1 MNPTSSDPLADRV
14 AEWAAQMTAAQPS
27 PSLCLQGWA
36 LRETTKRRGE
46 SAQHLSE
53 TIDRHLPPLPAS
65 DIPDQIERATH
76 NFQQLLADLDN
87 TDDNHDHIRSQA
99 RNCFFEVLEAF
110 VLAEDASGDE
120 EAQLAQT
127 LFNTIVNDLY
137 VFESMADVAAELQKK
152 GDVQKKG
159 DGNHFQTELSD
170 LFCTA
175 IAGLF
180 DGQVRVRPH
189 VEAQAEEFISIS
201 EVVRGKSSAKPLTP
215 GTLQNR
221 LARIPFW
228 YVKWVAQR
236 LTLTV
241 VARSADL
248 HVYVWNGEDP
258 ASLALSQ
265 DLNGWQIRMGEGK
278 DAVAATI
285 ANATAA
291 LKLPKRIVAANFT
304 IQIKDPTAQDWV
316 ELFGR
321 VGQMG

>member
-14 AEWAAQMTAAQPS
+14 AEWAAQITAAHPS
-27 PSLCLQGWA
+27 PTLCLQGWA

-53 TIDRHLPPLPAS
+53 TIDRHLPPLPAEQ
-65 DIPDQIERATH
+65 IPDQIERATH
-76 NFQQLLADLDN
+76 NFQQLLADLDS

-99 RNCFFEVLEAF
+99 HNCFFELLEAF
-110 VLAEDASGDE
+110 ILAEDASGDE
-120 EAQLAQT
+120 ENHLAQM
-127 LFNTIVNDLY
+127 LFNTVVNDLY
-137 VFESMADVAAELQKK
+137 VFESMADVAAELK
-152 GDVQKKG
+152 GDGELKG
-159 DGNHFQTELSD
+159 GGNHFQTGLSD

-175 IAGLF
+175 IAGLYE
-180 DGQVRVRPH
+180 GQVRPRPQ
-189 VEAQAEEFISIS
+189 VEAEAEEFISIS
-201 EVVRGKSSAKPLTP
+201 EVVRGKPSAKPLNP

-228 YVKWVAQR
+228 YVKWIAQR
-236 LTLTV
+236 LTLAV

-258 ASLALSQ
+258 TSLALSQ

-278 DAVAATI
+278 DAVAVTI
-285 ANATAA
+285 ADATAR
-291 LKLPKRIVAANFT
+291 LKLPKRIDGANFT

-321 VGQMG
+321 AGQMG

>member
-1 MNPTSSDPLADRV
+1 MNPTYFDPLADRV
-14 AEWAAQMTAAQPS
+14 AEWAAQMTAAHPG

-36 LRETTKRRGE
+36 LRQTTKRRGE

-53 TIDRHLPPLPAS
+53 TIDRHLPPLPAAQ
-65 DIPDQIERATH
+65 IPDQIERATH
-76 NFQQLLADLDN
+76 NFQQLLSDLDS
-87 TDDNHDHIRSQA
+87 TDDNHDRIRSQI
-99 RNCFFEVLEAF
+99 RNCFFEILEAF

-120 EAQLAQT
+120 ETALAQT

-137 VFESMADVAAELQKK
+137 VFESMADVAAEL
-152 GDVQKKG
+152 KG
-159 DGNHFQTELSD
+159 DGSHFQTEVSH
-170 LFCTA
+170 LFC
-175 IAGLF
+175 IAVASLF
-180 DGQVRVRPH
+180 DGQVRPRPV

-201 EVVRGKSSAKPLTP
+201 DVVRGKGSGKPLTP

-236 LTLTV
+236 LTLAV
-241 VARSADL
+241 VARTADL

-265 DLNGWQIRMGEGK
+265 DLNGWQVRMGKGK
-278 DAVAATI
+278 DSVAVTI

-291 LKLPKRIVAANFT
+291 LKLPKRIDASNFT
-304 IQIKDPTAQDWV
+304 IQIKDPTAPDWV

>member
-14 AEWAAQMTAAQPS
+14 AEWAAQITTAHPS
-27 PSLCLQGWA
+27 PTLCLQGWA

-53 TIDRHLPPLPAS
+53 TIDRHLPPLPA
-65 DIPDQIERATH
+65 DQIPDQIERATQ
-76 NFQQLLADLDN
+76 NFQQLLANLDN
-87 TDDNHDHIRSQA
+87 TDDNYDPIRSQA
-99 RNCFFEVLEAF
+99 RNCFFEILEAF
-110 VLAEDASGDE
+110 ILAEDASGDE
-120 EAQLAQT
+120 ETELAKT

-137 VFESMADVAAELQKK
+137 VFESMADVAAELK
-152 GDVQKKG
+152 GAELKG
-159 DGNHFQTELSD
+159 DGSHFQTELPD
-170 LFCTA
+170 LFCA
-175 IAGLF
+175 AVAGLY
-180 DGQVRVRPH
+180 DGQVRPRPQA
-189 VEAQAEEFISIS
+189 EADAEEFVSIS

-236 LTLTV
+236 LTLSV

-278 DAVAATI
+278 DAALATI

-291 LKLPKRIVAANFT
+291 LKLPKRIDGANFT